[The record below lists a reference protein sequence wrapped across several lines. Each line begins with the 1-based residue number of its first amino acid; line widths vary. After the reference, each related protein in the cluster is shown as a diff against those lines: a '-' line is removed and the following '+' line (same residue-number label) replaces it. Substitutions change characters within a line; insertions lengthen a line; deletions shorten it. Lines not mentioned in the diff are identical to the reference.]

1 MTFYSG
7 SSSITLRR
15 PGGSDII
22 AESGLVAGSSG
33 GDTPEIGGST
43 SSVIAGTNSR
53 AKGHLDPVA
62 AEMGLTRKQVQSK
75 GDNTSAN
82 CRVCF
87 ITHPEA
93 GRREKEGRGGR

>member
-22 AESGLVAGSSG
+22 AESGLVAGLVAGSSG

-62 AEMGLTRKQVQSK
+62 AETG
-75 GDNTSAN
+75 
-82 CRVCF
+82 
-87 ITHPEA
+87 
-93 GRREKEGRGGR
+93 

>member
-53 AKGHLDPVA
+53 AKGHLEPVA
-62 AEMGLTRKQVQSK
+62 AEMGLTTKRVQSK

-93 GRREKEGRGGR
+93 GQGEKERRGGR

>member
-62 AEMGLTRKQVQSK
+62 AETGVTRK
-75 GDNTSAN
+75 
-82 CRVCF
+82 
-87 ITHPEA
+87 E
-93 GRREKEGRGGR
+93 